1 MSKARATKKLTMS
14 FGDDMGIEGQTSIVI
29 YEGDELILEDDGV
42 DGLYSVIHLRTG
54 IMGIRLTEQEFERV

>member
-1 MSKARATKKLTMS
+1 MSKARAIRELTIS
-14 FGDDMGIEGQTSIVI
+14 FGDEMGIDGQSSIVI
-29 YEGDELILEDDGV
+29 HAGDELILEDDGV

>member
-29 YEGDELILEDDGV
+29 HEGDELILEDDGV